1 MDMRSPEQAMDCV
14 GGFMDWTAIG
24 ARILQTAAKASAIH
38 LHQNAEAGHEA
49 ALVDALDSPD
59 HMINCERKRG

>member
-1 MDMRSPEQAMDCV
+1 
-14 GGFMDWTAIG
+14 MDWTAIG